1 MLGNGDDVTLGTQT
15 HSGTL
20 SGGASYTQTA
30 DVVLPQG
37 IEGTRYVFV
46 LADATNAVD
55 EFLLDGNNSG
65 RSDAVAI
72 SLTPPPDLQVTS
84 ITVPAQALTA
94 GTLAV
99 TWTVSNLGTAAAT
112 GDWTDRV
119 YLSTDAVAGGDQL
132 LGTFTHSGG
141 LAVNASYSRSETLT
155 LTELPD
161 GAYYVVVVTDSGRR
175 GIRTRTRGEQH
186 ISLGTG
192 RVDRASGSAGHVAF
206 RSRGDCVGNR
216 GCDRMD
222 GDQRRHRTDDLGHVA
237 RCRLRICGRSA

>member
-1 MLGNGDDVTLGTQT
+1 MSGQYHLFVATDSTNAVYEYTFENNNVTEAGNLVSVRPVDFADLVVSSVVAPGSGSSGQPLTITWTVTNQRAGATNVSSWQDRLVLSTDTVLGNGDDVTLGTQA

-132 LGTFTHSGG
+132 LGTFTHTGG
-141 LAVNASYSRSETLT
+141 LELERQLQPQRDVNA
-155 LTELPD
+155 D
-161 GAYYVVVVTDSGRR
+161 
-175 GIRTRTRGEQH
+175 
-186 ISLGTG
+186 
-192 RVDRASGSAGHVAF
+192 
-206 RSRGDCVGNR
+206 
-216 GCDRMD
+216 
-222 GDQRRHRTDDLGHVA
+222 
-237 RCRLRICGRSA
+237 